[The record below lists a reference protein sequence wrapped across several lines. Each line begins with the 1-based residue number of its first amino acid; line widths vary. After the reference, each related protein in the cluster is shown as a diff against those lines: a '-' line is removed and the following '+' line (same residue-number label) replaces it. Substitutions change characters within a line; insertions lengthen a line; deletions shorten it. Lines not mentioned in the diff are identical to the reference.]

1 MQRQSLGS
9 PSSKLVQD
17 ERQTQKQ
24 FPSSSSSSS
33 SSSSHLSTIN
43 GEDYC
48 KVEEEELKKMMRL
61 KPPHTYIHI
70 IPMLTLLCF
79 LILYLSSHDP
89 SPNDLAEF
97 NTLKTFPNRAES
109 EDNISELKG
118 IMEIRKGDVLALR
131 SLKNSAAKH
140 RRLHRKIPRF

>member
-1 MQRQSLGS
+1 MQRQSLSS

-17 ERQTQKQ
+17 ERESLKQ
-24 FPSSSSSSS
+24 FPSSSSS
-33 SSSSHLSTIN
+33 HLSAMN
-43 GEDYC
+43 GSEEC
-48 KVEEEELKKMMRL
+48 CRVEEEELKKMMMMRL
-61 KPPHTYIHI
+61 KPPHTYIHL
-70 IPMLTLLCF
+70 IPFLTLLCF

-97 NTLKTFPNRAES
+97 NTLKSFPNPAES
-109 EDNISELKG
+109 EDSISELEG
-118 IMEIRKGDVLALR
+118 IVEIRKGEVLALR